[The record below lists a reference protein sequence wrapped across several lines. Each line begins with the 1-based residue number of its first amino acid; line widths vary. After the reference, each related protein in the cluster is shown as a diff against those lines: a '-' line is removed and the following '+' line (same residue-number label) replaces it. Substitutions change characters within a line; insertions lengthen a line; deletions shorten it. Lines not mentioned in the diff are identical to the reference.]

1 MAGVAAGLVASLAM
15 NVFQKAWTALAADKE
30 NKKNEKSK
38 PATLKAT
45 DKVSQ
50 AVSGEVVPDK
60 AQTAASA
67 GVHYVTGAAL
77 GAICGVAAEFA
88 PATTLGFG
96 GLFGSA
102 TWLILDEGLSPALG
116 LAPRSGDV
124 AAADHAYALVSH
136 LVFGAA
142 LEFTRGAAS
151 RLLSWKPIAG

>member
-1 MAGVAAGLVASLAM
+1 MAGVAAGLVASFAM
-15 NVFQKAWTALAADKE
+15 DVFQKAWTALAADKE
-30 NKKNEKSK
+30 TNKNDKPK
-38 PATLKAT
+38 PATLKAA

-50 AVSGEVVPDK
+50 AVAGKVVPDQ

-77 GAICGVAAEFA
+77 GAVYGVAAEFA
-88 PATTLGFG
+88 PATTFGFG
-96 GLFGSA
+96 GLYGSA
-102 TWLILDEGLSPALG
+102 TWLVLDEGLSPALG
-116 LAPRSGDV
+116 LAPRPGDV

-151 RLLSWKPIAG
+151 RLLSWEPIAG